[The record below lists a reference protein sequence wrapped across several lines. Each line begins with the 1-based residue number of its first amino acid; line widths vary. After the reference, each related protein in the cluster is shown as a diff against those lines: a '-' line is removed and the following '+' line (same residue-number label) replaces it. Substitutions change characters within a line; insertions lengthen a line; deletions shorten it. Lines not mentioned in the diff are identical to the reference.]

1 MNYQKIINQNIKS
14 LRIKN
19 GLTQEVFAEK
29 IGVSIQGLSNI
40 ERNKYQPNAET
51 INRICEAFSI
61 KPQELLVQNSNIENE
76 IIENIDT
83 LLKSCSKNKL
93 KKIYEIIKLIVNL

>member
-1 MNYQKIINQNIKS
+1 MDYQKIINQNIKF

-19 GLTQEVFAEK
+19 GLTQEAFAEK

-51 INRICEAFSI
+51 INRICKAFSI
-61 KPQELLVQNSNIENE
+61 KPQELLVQNSSIENDM
-76 IIENIDT
+76 IENINI
-83 LLKSCSKNKL
+83 LLKTCSRNKL